1 MCKQQKCNSEVGSY
15 LAKSFYLATKTTL
28 RMEHGCV
35 AEPGKTLDFTEIRGY
50 SGAHR
55 GELIAWAVPVLAN
68 NFWKGGGG
76 GVPCSADGAM
86 RGTKMVMVWGGGVHF
101 RANFRRSSLKWYN
114 RVCSKSQWFQ
124 RVVPCKPCLRPIAW

>member
-76 GVPCSADGAM
+76 TSPAAPMARCEAPRWLWSGEGVSIS
-86 RGTKMVMVWGGGVHF
+86 VQIF
-101 RANFRRSSLKWYN
+101 ESLN
-114 RVCSKSQWFQ
+114 
-124 RVVPCKPCLRPIAW
+124 

>member
-76 GVPCSADGAM
+76 RPLQRRWRDARHQDGYGLG
-86 RGTKMVMVWGGGVHF
+86 RGCPF
-101 RANFRRSSLKWYN
+101 
-114 RVCSKSQWFQ
+114 
-124 RVVPCKPCLRPIAW
+124 PCKFSKVFIEMV